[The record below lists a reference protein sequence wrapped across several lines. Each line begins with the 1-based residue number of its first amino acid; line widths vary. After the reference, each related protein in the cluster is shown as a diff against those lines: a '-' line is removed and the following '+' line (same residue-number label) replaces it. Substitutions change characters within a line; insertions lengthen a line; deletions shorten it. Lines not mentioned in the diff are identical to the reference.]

1 DANPKLETCDG
12 TVYAHVWRS
21 NYSVTMEP
29 FTQKTL
35 QTPFFKNVGFKCLHS
50 YLPLIKAPKPS

>member
-35 QTPFFKNVGFKCLHS
+35 QTRKKYFIFLLHKQCINS
-50 YLPLIKAPKPS
+50 YLNYHLK